1 MKSWIFSIHLNI
13 ISSKQYKFHFMLRLR
28 AHSTEDYAVVLDY
41 LQFDNDMAFNFLIS
55 QADIHTTLVLTDEQ
69 AEHLVWSGIF
79 DIIPL
84 ALCTHTY
91 WYM

>member
-1 MKSWIFSIHLNI
+1 MF
-13 ISSKQYKFHFMLRLR
+13 RLR

-55 QADIHTTLVLTDEQ
+55 QTDIHTTLVLTDEQ

-79 DIIPL
+79 DVIPL
-84 ALCTHTY
+84 ALCTHTVLVHVNIQKRDL
-91 WYM
+91 

>member
-13 ISSKQYKFHFMLRLR
+13 ISSKHYKFHFMFRLR

-41 LQFDNDMAFNFLIS
+41 LQFDHDMAFNFLIS
-55 QADIHTTLVLTDEQ
+55 QTDIHTTLVLTDEQ

-91 WYM
+91 